1 MASAKLT
8 MLLDLSDKVS
18 SKFASIQNK
27 FERGASKMRE
37 SFSEITAEIPFLD
50 RALDIATNKWV
61 LLGAGIMAV
70 GSLFVN
76 ATKQASDWHTQLAEV
91 NVTAGMSQKELQG
104 LSNKL
109 LDIGARNVAPLEEVP
124 KAFNRIISAG
134 LDVNQSMQA
143 LEPTLRAA
151 KAGFVDI
158 ETVASAG
165 IATMTSSGED
175 INRVYDI
182 LFQTVKDGNAS
193 FKDIANYLPKVVP
206 MARNLGYELED
217 TAGAFASLTTKLSA
231 EASSTALEG
240 IMRALSN
247 PDIAIGKMDKTGK
260 MVSGFK
266 ALGIEVFSSTG
277 KIRPM
282 VEIVEQLN
290 KKLTGLTDEQRVKQ
304 LSKLGFDE
312 SASRGFSILS
322 QDLEGLKK
330 ATDNAFNSQGAL
342 NKAYFDSVTPME
354 QLSII
359 QNMLKAMMI
368 KMGEKI
374 LPIVASALDALR
386 PVINAVY
393 NNFDDIVSVLKV
405 LIPVAGGLFLFYKIA
420 TAFTLASQATKGL
433 TVAQWLLNTAM
444 SANPIG
450 LIVIAIGALI
460 AYITIAIVKFEKFGA
475 LMLWIMGPIGR
486 IISGFLLIRTH
497 WDSITEAFE
506 KGGIIGGLKRIGIVL
521 LDVFLKPLQQLLE
534 LFSKIPGL
542 GKHAK
547 AGADKLL
554 GIRTKMKLVT
564 PEEEEA
570 KNKKEDKTKPKT
582 DPLKGLYGSV
592 QNTKE
597 NKEGKTKLAS
607 DVTKV
612 TGESQQIR
620 NITFNIGSLIKGDIN
635 MNDPKVQGMSQSDF
649 ESYLEEMFMR
659 MVRNAENA

>member
-27 FERGASKMRE
+27 FNRGASRMRE

-50 RALDIATNKWV
+50 RALDIATNKWL
-61 LLGAGIMAV
+61 LLGAGIMGV
-70 GSLFVN
+70 GTLFAN
-76 ATKQASDWHTQLAEV
+76 ATKQANDWHTQLAEV

-134 LDVNQSMQA
+134 LDVNQSMEA

-182 LFQTVKDGNAS
+182 LFQTVKDGRAE

-282 VEIVEQLN
+282 VEIVGQLN

-322 QDLEGLKK
+322 QDLEGLQK

-359 QNMLKAMMI
+359 LNMLKAMMI
-368 KMGEKI
+368 KIGEKI
-374 LPIVASALDALR
+374 LPIVASALEALR

-393 NNFDDIVSVLKV
+393 DNFDDIVSVLKI

-420 TAFTLASQATKGL
+420 TAFTLASQAVKGL
-433 TVAQWLLNTAM
+433 TFAQWLLNTAM

-460 AYITIAIVKFEKFGA
+460 AYVTIAIVKFEKFGA

-486 IISGFLLIRTH
+486 IVSAFLLIRTH

-506 KGGIIGGLKRIGIVL
+506 SGGIIGGLKRIGIVL

-534 LFSKIPGL
+534 LMSKIPGL

-547 AGADKLL
+547 AGADKLQDF
-554 GIRTKMKLVT
+554 RTKMELVI
-564 PEEEEA
+564 PEEKGIKA
-570 KNKKEDKTKPKT
+570 NKEDKAKPKT
-582 DPLKGLYGSV
+582 APLKGLYDSAPPS
-592 QNTKE
+592 KE
-597 NKEGKTKLAS
+597 NKEGKTKLAN

-620 NITFNIGSLIKGDIN
+620 NITFNIGSIIKGDIK
-635 MNDPKVQGMSQSDF
+635 MNDPKVQGMSKADF

>member
-109 LDIGARNVAPLEEVP
+109 LDIGARNIAPLEEVP

-151 KAGFVDI
+151 KAGFTDI

-165 IATMTSSGED
+165 IGTMMSSGKD
-175 INRVYDI
+175 INQVYDV
-182 LFQTVKDGNAS
+182 LFQTVKAGNAS
-193 FKDIANYLPKVVP
+193 FKDIAHYLPKVVP
-206 MARNLGYELED
+206 LARKLGYELED

-231 EASSTALEG
+231 EQSTTALQG
-240 IMRALSN
+240 IMRSLAN
-247 PDIAIGKMDKTGK
+247 PDVAIGKTDKTGK

-266 ALGIEVFSSTG
+266 SLGIEVFNASG

-282 VEIVEQLN
+282 VEIIEQLN
-290 KKLTGLTDEQRVKQ
+290 HKMEGLTDVERSKQ
-304 LSKLGFDE
+304 FSKLGLDE
-312 SASRGFSILS
+312 SASLGFSVLM
-322 QDLEGLKK
+322 QDIEGLKK
-330 ATDNAFNSQGAL
+330 ATDGAFNSVGAL
-342 NKAYFDSVTPME
+342 NKAYFDSLTPLE
-354 QLSII
+354 QWAII
-359 QNMLKAMMI
+359 QNQAKAMMI
-368 KMGEKI
+368 KLGEKI
-374 LPIVASALDALR
+374 LPIVAGALNTLR
-386 PVINAVY
+386 PVIDAVY

-486 IISGFLLIRTH
+486 IVSAFLLIRTH

-521 LDVFLKPLQQLLE
+521 LDVFLKPLQQFLDYLS
-534 LFSKIPGL
+534 FIPAV
-542 GKHAK
+542 GKYAK

-554 GIRTKMKLVT
+554 DFRSKMELVT

-570 KNKKEDKTKPKT
+570 KTKKADKTKPKT
-582 DPLKGLYGSV
+582 DPLKDLYGSLP
-592 QNTKE
+592 TSKE